1 MAFDLQALIHEV
13 YRQSKLQRV
22 PPPFVTRLVK
32 LIYLA
37 DLEWRRRHGQPL
49 SDLTWRFLHF
59 GPYAYEFVPVLG
71 DPEMEIA
78 EFHDG
83 RTARRFIFD
92 AEALEEPKVPEEVRS
107 IIAQLVRQWG
117 DADINRL
124 LNYVYFDTEPM
135 EHATRGEILDFSTLR
150 HPAREI
156 PPKFDAAKL
165 KALRAR
171 LRDRV
176 TKIGLSREGIH
187 IPAIDYDSQIGWEE
201 DGSLSLPIGM
211 EVSQETND

>member
-1 MAFDLQALIHEV
+1 MAL
-13 YRQSKLQRV
+13 
-22 PPPFVTRLVK
+22 
-32 LIYLA
+32 
-37 DLEWRRRHGQPL
+37 
-49 SDLTWRFLHF
+49 
-59 GPYAYEFVPVLG
+59 PVL
-71 DPEMEIA
+71 
-78 EFHDG
+78 
-83 RTARRFIFD
+83 RRP
-92 AEALEEPKVPEEVRS
+92 AAEPKVPEEVRS